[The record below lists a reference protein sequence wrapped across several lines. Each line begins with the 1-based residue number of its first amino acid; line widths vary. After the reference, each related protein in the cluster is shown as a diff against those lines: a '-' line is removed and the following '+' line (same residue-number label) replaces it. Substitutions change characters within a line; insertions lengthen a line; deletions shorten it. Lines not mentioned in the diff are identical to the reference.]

1 MDECVFLGEQNE
13 KKTIFAVLEW
23 ILGGFVSDPGVE
35 FLFHDSFMTFG
46 FCQKNTFFLTHVHQ
60 FPSIYIFFCQTR
72 KKD

>member
-1 MDECVFLGEQNE
+1 MCFFLGEQTE

-46 FCQKNTFFLTHVHQ
+46 FCQKNTFFCPRPPV
-60 FPSIYIFFCQTR
+60 S
-72 KKD
+72 